1 MKFLSL
7 ILLFPLAGMAQYTTD
22 QKLSSRVNILT
33 DSGNVHGYYVFG
45 GDSSVMI
52 STTKRYSAGSTVNV
66 PVNSIREM
74 HIKERPRYSL
84 ALGAGVF
91 VLGFTVTAG
100 LTKNA
105 GDVDY
110 DGKTS
115 FWELLYTAIEGST
128 SKNRRRRNTA
138 LIVGGAG
145 GTLAVLAYLLSNNKL
160 SLVFPINDRRK
171 YYDGRRGEINKYA
184 KF

>member
-7 ILLFPLAGMAQYTTD
+7 ILLFPLIGQAQYITD
-22 QKLSSRVNILT
+22 QKLSSKVNILT
-33 DSGNVHGYYVFG
+33 DSGNVYGYYVLG

-52 STTKRYSAGSTVNV
+52 STTKRYSAGSTITV

-74 HIKERPRYSL
+74 HIKERPQYSL
-84 ALGAGVF
+84 AVGGGIFVF
-91 VLGFTVTAG
+91 CFIITAG

-105 GDVDY
+105 GDVDN

-115 FWELLYTAIEGST
+115 FWELLFTAIEGST

-145 GTLAVLAYLLSNNKL
+145 GTLALATYLFSCRKL
-160 SLVFPINDRRK
+160 SLVFPINGRSK
-171 YYDGRRGEINKYA
+171 YYEQRRAETNRYA
-184 KF
+184 AF